1 MAEQAKQASDR
12 IAEAE
17 RAKTSATQEAAY
29 YRAKLAALEV
39 SSDVDVSRI
48 ERDRIAYL
56 EQSMTDLMSQRWIR
70 DRKIGEL
77 NDSLNLQTALR
88 QQADTRAE
96 DALQRADMMEDAH
109 KRTLQAHTE
118 LQDTYQSLELKYR
131 EQTDRFVSQNSL
143 LEQREADEVTL
154 RSQVDELTRTRD
166 QHIRALEQARVAI
179 QAASS
184 RAEEVDTL
192 YQRAREQINALESN
206 IADMRGEIETLTAE
220 AETARARLTDVE
232 TSWAKSREEADA
244 LRAFTTGSLGQLLDT
259 HRDLKTDEDRI
270 VRGYDAKMQA
280 FESEAQSLRMRL
292 READNKAD
300 GARSQMEEERKH
312 LLEQK
317 TEQVSLRAQIVNLRG
332 QLSNTL
338 ADAGKLRKELS
349 ERDVSL
355 QEKVR
360 DALDAGMKLA
370 MLRNYLTENGISV
383 DEDDMRSAS
392 RALTSPSP
400 AVTDLEN
407 KLAERLKLHEN
418 TERELAQVLRRTR
431 DAEAQ
436 VNLLTNELDRVR
448 LNSSM
453 GSSRGAGDSQVQELE
468 QKLDEAEQNHLAQ
481 IRQMEEDY
489 RFAVH
494 YVK

>member
-39 SSDVDVSRI
+39 SSEVDVSRM

-56 EQSMTDLMSQRWIR
+56 EKSMTDLMSQRWIQ

-77 NDSLNLQTALR
+77 NDSLNLQTALC
-88 QQADTRAE
+88 QQAETRSD

-118 LQDTYQSLELKYR
+118 LQDKFRILEVKHR
-131 EQTDRFVSQNSL
+131 EQTDRYVSQNSL
-143 LEQREADEVTL
+143 LEQKEADEVTL
-154 RSQVDELTRTRD
+154 RSQVDELSRTRD

-192 YQRAREQINALESN
+192 YQRAREQINALESSL
-206 IADMRGEIETLTAE
+206 ADMRGEVESLTAE
-220 AETARARLTDVE
+220 AESARARLADVE

-270 VRGYDAKMQA
+270 VRGYDAKIQA
-280 FESEAQSLRMRL
+280 LDSEAQSLRMRL
-292 READNKAD
+292 RDAESKAD
-300 GARSQMEEERKH
+300 GAGSQMEEERKH
-312 LLEQK
+312 LLDQK
-317 TEQVSLRAQIVNLRG
+317 AEQVSLRAQIITLRG
-332 QLSNTL
+332 QLSN
-338 ADAGKLRKELS
+338 AMSDAGKLRRELS
-349 ERDVSL
+349 ERDASL

-383 DEDDMRSAS
+383 DEDDVRSSS

-407 KLAERLKLHEN
+407 KLAERMRLHEN

-436 VNLLTNELDRVR
+436 VNLLSNELDRVR
-448 LNSSM
+448 LNSST
-453 GSSRGAGDSQVQELE
+453 GSNGNDGDLGVQEL
-468 QKLDEAEQNHLAQ
+468 QRRLAEAEQNHQVQ

-489 RFAVH
+489 RLAVH

>member
-39 SSDVDVSRI
+39 SSEVDVSRM

-56 EQSMTDLMSQRWIR
+56 EKSMTDLMSQRWIQ

-77 NDSLNLQTALR
+77 NDSLNLQTNLC
-88 QQADTRAE
+88 QQAETRSD
-96 DALQRADMMEDAH
+96 DALQHADMMEDAH

-118 LQDTYQSLELKYR
+118 LQDKFRILEVKHR
-131 EQTDRFVSQNSL
+131 EQTDRYVSQNSL
-143 LEQREADEVTL
+143 LEQKEADEVML
-154 RSQVDELTRTRD
+154 RSQVDELSRTRD

-192 YQRAREQINALESN
+192 YQRAREQINALESSL
-206 IADMRGEIETLTAE
+206 ADMRGEVESLTAE
-220 AETARARLTDVE
+220 AESARARLADVE

-270 VRGYDAKMQA
+270 VRGYDAKIQA
-280 FESEAQSLRMRL
+280 LDSEAQSLRMRL
-292 READNKAD
+292 RDAESKAD
-300 GARSQMEEERKH
+300 GAGSQMEEERKH
-312 LLEQK
+312 LLDQK
-317 TEQVSLRAQIVNLRG
+317 AEQVSLRAQIITLRG
-332 QLSNTL
+332 QLSN
-338 ADAGKLRKELS
+338 AMSDAGKLRRELS
-349 ERDVSL
+349 ERDASL
-355 QEKVR
+355 QERVR

-383 DEDDMRSAS
+383 DEDDVRSSS

-407 KLAERLKLHEN
+407 KLAERMRLHEN

-436 VNLLTNELDRVR
+436 VNLLSNELDRVR
-448 LNSSM
+448 LNSST
-453 GSSRGAGDSQVQELE
+453 GSNGNDGDLGVQEL
-468 QKLDEAEQNHLAQ
+468 QRRLAEAEQNHQVQ

-489 RFAVH
+489 RLAVH